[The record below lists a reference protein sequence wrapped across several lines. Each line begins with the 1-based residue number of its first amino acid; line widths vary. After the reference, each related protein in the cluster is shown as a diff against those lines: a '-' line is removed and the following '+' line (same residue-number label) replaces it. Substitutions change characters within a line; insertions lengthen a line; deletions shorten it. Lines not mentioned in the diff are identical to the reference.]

1 MANKILYTPQEVQ
14 GLISEGSTIIVDIRD
29 EEDYKENHIPGAVS
43 IPDIFYYL
51 AETSNEGLQ
60 EVQEKFKALFCAAGI
75 SNDKKVILY
84 EDAFDSRYGGSCRGY
99 WLLSYLGHTDTGI
112 LDGGFSAWTEAG
124 NDIDDNIPKPEPSN
138 FELDLRE
145 DIIATKEVVLA
156 SLSDPSIKLLDNRD
170 RVEWIGKS
178 SSPYGVDFAPR
189 KGRLPG
195 ARWME
200 WYSFMERGAGIPYF
214 KSPEK
219 VRAMCAE
226 YGLYPDD
233 DIIIYCFKGARVSNT
248 FVAMRLAGFKN
259 MRNYFGS
266 WNEWSRDDSLPINA
280 EVLPD

>member
-1 MANKILYTPQEVQ
+1 MTNKILYTPQEVKSLMEK
-14 GLISEGSTIIVDIRD
+14 GNSVVVDIRD

-43 IPDIFYYL
+43 IPDVFYYL
-51 AETSNEGLQ
+51 AETSNEGLK
-60 EVQEKFKALFCAAGI
+60 EVQDKFQALFSAAGI
-75 SNDKKVILY
+75 TSDTTVIIY

-99 WLLSYLGHTDTGI
+99 WLLTYLGHPDTGI
-112 LDGGFSAWTEAG
+112 LDGGYSAWQEAG
-124 NDIDDNIPKPEPSN
+124 FAVDNKTPTPEPSDFKLN
-138 FELDLRE
+138 LQN
-145 DIIATKEVVLA
+145 DIIATKEVVHA
-156 SLSDPSIKLLDNRD
+156 SLKDNGIKLLDNRD
-170 RVEWIGKS
+170 RVEWVGKS

-195 ARWME
+195 ARWIE
-200 WYSFMERGAGIPYF
+200 WYSFMERTGDIPYF

-248 FVAMRLAGFKN
+248 FVAMRLAGFKH

-266 WNEWSRDDSLPINA
+266 WNEWSRDNNMPIND
-280 EVLPD
+280 EVFED

>member
-1 MANKILYTPQEVQ
+1 MANQILYSPEEVQ
-14 GLISEGSTIIVDIRD
+14 SLISTGNTVIVDIRD

-60 EVQEKFKALFCAAGI
+60 EVQEKFKALFSAAGI
-75 SNDKKVILY
+75 SKDKTVIIY

-99 WLLSYLGHTDTGI
+99 WLLSYLGHADTGI
-112 LDGGFSAWTEAG
+112 LDGGFSAWLEAG
-124 NDIDDNIPKPEPSN
+124 FSVDDKIPNPEPAN
-138 FELDLRE
+138 FELNLCE

-170 RVEWIGKS
+170 RVEWVGKS

-200 WYSFMERGAGIPYF
+200 WYTFMERGAGIPYF

-248 FVAMRLAGFKN
+248 FVAMRLAGFKH